1 MYVPFSF
8 FQMLSYMFLDL
19 ISSMAFHIL
28 SFYLCILDFISSMA
42 FHILST
48 VSAVW

>member
-1 MYVPFSF
+1 MAKSAITCSLLVDLVMMYVPFSF
-8 FQMLSYMFLDL
+8 FQMLSYL
-19 ISSMAFHIL
+19 I
-28 SFYLCILDFISSMA
+28 ILDFISSMA